1 MENTKLKASHKRL
14 TFLFIGIVLFVLLV
28 FWISVLATKYFT
40 EQSKDK
46 KEFEA
51 ATQKVVIALWK
62 WETILPYVT
71 WEQKQRLQNYVHRI
85 NEAKQENRRFF
96 VSFFILDSENRISF
110 ENIVERPDF
119 ERLVLDSGDVFYID
133 DETMVRVAP
142 LKSSI
147 LWDKIVFY
155 KSLKYSGEDFLYD
168 ILGLIFLS
176 FFLSIVL
183 YFIGYRFVW
192 RALKPVEENLRD
204 MSDFIH
210 NAGHELKTPL
220 AVIRGNLQVMQAE
233 KKYDKQLLAE
243 SIVSIDHSN
252 ELIESLRELSEVGKL
267 SDKENLVLV
276 WEVESIQKKFQDM
289 LKTKNIEFLWLTSE
303 KHVIFANRHELQLLL
318 SNLVKNAIKYTE
330 KGGKIDV
337 TCKKNRLSIKDS
349 GSGIPAGEQEKIFER
364 FYQWNEARNQE
375 GYGIGLS
382 LVKKIADTNNWKIE
396 LVSKEWKGSI
406 FTIIF

>member
-1 MENTKLKASHKRL
+1 MENTKLRASHKRL

-28 FWISVLATKYFT
+28 FWISVLATKYYT

-51 ATQKVVIALWK
+51 ATQNVVVALSR
-62 WETILPYVT
+62 WENILPHIT
-71 WEQKQRLQNYVHRI
+71 WEQKERLQSYVHRI
-85 NEAKQENRRFF
+85 NEAKQDKRRFF
-96 VSFFILDSENRISF
+96 VSFFILDAENRISF

-147 LWDKIVFY
+147 LWNKIVFY

-192 RALKPVEENLRD
+192 RALRPVEENLRD

-233 KKYDKQLLAE
+233 KKYDKQLLSE

-276 WEVESIQKKFQDM
+276 WEIESIQRKFQDM
-289 LKTKNIEFLWLTSE
+289 LKAKNIEFLWLTSE

-318 SNLVKNAIKYTE
+318 SNVVKNAIKYTE
-330 KGGKIDV
+330 SGGKIHV

-349 GSGIPAGEQEKIFER
+349 GVGIPAREQEKIFER
-364 FYQWNEARNQE
+364 FYQGSWARNQE

-382 LVKKIADTNNWKIE
+382 LVKKIVDANGWKIE
-396 LVSKEWKGSI
+396 LVSKEGKGSI